1 MSEFFTV
8 KQSHS
13 LTIFAIVLAVVS
25 ISAWLSRDRR
35 LDKLPGP
42 KGYPLIGIG
51 ISLPPKA
58 TTRLREWGS
67 MYGEVFKMR
76 VGWYNWVVINSPQ
89 AFRDILD
96 KQVRMHTPGRAIWR
110 LKTLTSVW
118 SLVHNHFFQN
128 TSPYGGRCGYRWY
141 ATVYDAV
148 RT

>member
-1 MSEFFTV
+1 MSEAFAV
-8 KQSHS
+8 KQTHL

-58 TTRLREWGS
+58 PTRLREWAS
-67 MYGEVFKMR
+67 TYGEVFKMR

-89 AFRDILD
+89 AFREILD
-96 KQVRMHTPGRAIWR
+96 KQVRMHTPKGVFWR
-110 LKTLTSVW
+110 PKRLMRVW
-118 SLVHNHFFQN
+118 SLVYHYFFQN
-128 TSPYGGRCGYRWY
+128 TSPDRGRCGCRWY
-141 ATVYDAV
+141 ATIYDAV
-148 RT
+148 RA

>member
-1 MSEFFTV
+1 MLEAIAVNQT
-8 KQSHS
+8 HL
-13 LTIFAIVLAVVS
+13 LTIVGVFLAVVS
-25 ISAWLSRDRR
+25 IVAWLSRDRR

-58 TTRLREWGS
+58 PARLREWGS

-96 KQVRMHTPGRAIWR
+96 KQVRMHTPR
-110 LKTLTSVW
+110 
-118 SLVHNHFFQN
+118 
-128 TSPYGGRCGYRWY
+128 
-141 ATVYDAV
+141 
-148 RT
+148 

>member
-1 MSEFFTV
+1 MMSEVFAV
-8 KQSHS
+8 KQTHA

-25 ISAWLSRDRR
+25 VSAWLSRDRR

-58 TTRLREWGS
+58 PDRMREWAS

-96 KQVRMHTPGRAIWR
+96 KQVYKHTPRRAFWR
-110 LKTLTSVW
+110 PKRLTS
-118 SLVHNHFFQN
+118 L
-128 TSPYGGRCGYRWY
+128 
-141 ATVYDAV
+141 
-148 RT
+148 